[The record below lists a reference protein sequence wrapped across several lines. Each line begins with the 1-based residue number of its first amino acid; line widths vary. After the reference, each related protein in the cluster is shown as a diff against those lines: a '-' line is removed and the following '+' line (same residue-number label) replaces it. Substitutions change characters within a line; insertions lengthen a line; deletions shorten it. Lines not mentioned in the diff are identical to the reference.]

1 MPLPHAAEA
10 QSQGPD
16 QSMYMYQ
23 QGTAASHCKEGPRGR
38 TVFSGFR
45 FRRAGRD
52 HACVH
57 CASHL
62 RRRWPTRAAEHNATA
77 CRAADDLGVEETRWA
92 ACSVLLFASA
102 PGRAGAGQGGHACA
116 RPSRPDSPRP
126 SPGMGTVQLAIASSA
141 PCLVHGHAG
150 DGYARSRS
158 RSRVSSGRA
167 RGAGYVSRPGADLPA
182 VCGRVAPGR
191 HRRTARLVV
200 LSYGITGPLIVPT
213 FFLSCVE
220 DVWSGVRRADASMAQ
235 FEILRLAHRT
245 GEQLVHT
252 FIAHGDSLWA
262 HSSLVFSELRLHLE
276 IEIR

>member
-23 QGTAASHCKEGPRGR
+23 QGTAASHCKEGPPGR

-92 ACSVLLFASA
+92 ACSCSRPRQDEQEQGRGGMHARARLGLTR
-102 PGRAGAGQGGHACA
+102 PGR
-116 RPSRPDSPRP
+116 RP
-126 SPGMGTVQLAIASSA
+126 
-141 PCLVHGHAG
+141 
-150 DGYARSRS
+150 
-158 RSRVSSGRA
+158 
-167 RGAGYVSRPGADLPA
+167 
-182 VCGRVAPGR
+182 
-191 HRRTARLVV
+191 
-200 LSYGITGPLIVPT
+200 
-213 FFLSCVE
+213 
-220 DVWSGVRRADASMAQ
+220 VW
-235 FEILRLAHRT
+235 
-245 GEQLVHT
+245 EQC
-252 FIAHGDSLWA
+252 S
-262 HSSLVFSELRLHLE
+262 
-276 IEIR
+276 